1 MKQNNVIP
9 ASIFI
14 AIEWM
19 FETSDMLPVQYTKG
33 FPQECAIQLFA
44 DIYVLETLLQQFVK
58 SCFCDGILD
67 SDFKLFLQ
75 VHPNGQQ

>member
-44 DIYVLETLLQQFVK
+44 DIYTY
-58 SCFCDGILD
+58 
-67 SDFKLFLQ
+67 
-75 VHPNGQQ
+75 